1 MKAGEFSYERPSSIA
16 EAIAIKQRWGAAGR
30 FLAGGQSLM
39 PAINMRFNAS
49 ECLIDLNRVEALQA
63 IRLDADR
70 VVIGAMARHADVLE
84 SPLVRQHLPILLQ
97 AGRHLAHSAIRNRG
111 TFGGSVAL
119 ADPAAEWPAA
129 CLLLGAE
136 LRVLGDGGPKTY
148 SAADFFQGLYA
159 TSLQENDLLES
170 VAIPVQ
176 APEERSAVIE
186 LARRHGDFAVAAVM
200 ARARLKAGALEAL
213 SMVFFGVSDRPL
225 RIPALEA
232 QVRAM
237 ANAGQL
243 AEIEQAVR
251 PSLAS
256 SHIVADLYHS
266 EEAKRHLCAVLSHR
280 VAAQLMSA

>member
-39 PAINMRFNAS
+39 PAVNMRFNAS
-49 ECLIDLNRVEALQA
+49 ECLIDLNRVESLRSIQ
-63 IRLDADR
+63 LDAGR
-70 VVIGAMARHADVLE
+70 LVIGAMARHADVLE

-136 LRVLGDGGPKTY
+136 LRVIGDSGLKTY
-148 SAADFFQGLYA
+148 AAADFFQGLYA

-176 APEERSAVIE
+176 TPDERSAVIE

-200 ARARLKAGALEAL
+200 ARACVKAGAIEGL

-232 QVRAM
+232 QVQSL

-243 AEIEQAVR
+243 AAIEQAVR

-256 SHIVADLYHS
+256 THIVADLYHS
-266 EEAKRHLCAVLSHR
+266 QEAKRHLCAVLSHR
-280 VAAQLMSA
+280 VAAQLLSA